1 MILRRI
7 AEGVRNQDWFTVVV
21 EVLIVV
27 VGIFLGLQVDDWN
40 EARKERALEHE
51 YLARLAGDIRVDIDE
66 FLKLQGIFET
76 KAKMIADL
84 QELPVAE
91 ILSRPEDQLA
101 LELDYTT
108 WKALPEIQSATM
120 TELTSAGRLTLLRDS
135 PLRTALSSYYSEYE
149 LLSGILSE
157 SDGNYRVMF
166 FGAIPGDIY
175 FDMRLSNQLDDLD
188 RLGTALTALQSD
200 PDFEATANIEIAYA
214 ASLIFYL
221 RLFRDRADSLLDQI
235 EPLLLKKEADQ

>member
-7 AEGVRNQDWFTVVV
+7 AEGVRKQDWFTVVV

-40 EARKERALEHE
+40 QERSDRALEQE
-51 YLARLAGDIRVDIDE
+51 YLGRLADDIQADITE
-66 FLKLQGIFET
+66 FLTFEAIFEA
-76 KAKMIADL
+76 KARMIADL
-84 QELPVAE
+84 QKLPVAE
-91 ILSRPEDQLA
+91 ILSRPEDELA

-108 WKALPEIQSATM
+108 WKALPKIQSATF
-120 TELTSAGRLTLLRDS
+120 TELASSGRLALLRDS
-135 PLRTALSSYYSEYE
+135 PLRGALSDYYALYA
-149 LLSGILSE
+149 LISGILAE
-157 SDGNYRVMF
+157 PDGNYRAMF

-188 RLGTALTALQSD
+188 RLGVALTALQSD

-235 EPLLLKKEADQ
+235 EPLLLKKGADQ